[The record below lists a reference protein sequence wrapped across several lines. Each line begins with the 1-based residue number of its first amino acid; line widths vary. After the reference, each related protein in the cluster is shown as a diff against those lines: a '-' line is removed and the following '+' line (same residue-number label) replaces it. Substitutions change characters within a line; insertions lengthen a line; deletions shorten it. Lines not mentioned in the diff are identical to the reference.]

1 VAQEAGRL
9 ARRPEPTSSRDR
21 TSGPCRVNAGGS
33 RQKKPRSGGALS
45 FLLHRFERP
54 GSSLSACA
62 ERTFRIQNESGQ
74 RTGTSRH
81 HEHLNFAAETCGADA
96 PASIVRPA
104 CSSTRHIVPD
114 NYNKLGAAVTRAR
127 VDPQISV
134 GMSFQLRAASA
145 HHCLDNPPGKSRKLL
160 FGRYFRQLIVLIPK
174 ENTMSQ
180 FVDNR
185 GATVVRAW
193 GELLRVGASAGQAH
207 GETHAAAVGEVGGR
221 SLTAVELGDQS
232 HDIQAETKVR
242 LAVGAG
248 ARLPQ

>member
-1 VAQEAGRL
+1 MVTLGNSHVNEKLRRRGAGRAL
-9 ARRPEPTSSRDR
+9 RS
-21 TSGPCRVNAGGS
+21 GS
-33 RQKKPRSGGALS
+33 RQKKAPLRRG
-45 FLLHRFERP
+45 FEVP
-54 GSSLSACA
+54 SSSL
-62 ERTFRIQNESGQ
+62 RTTRWFAVSLCGARLSDSNESAQ

-127 VDPQISV
+127 VDPQVSV

-145 HHCLDNPPGKSRKLL
+145 HHCLDHPPGKSRKLL

-180 FVDNR
+180 FVDSE
-185 GATVVRAW
+185 GPES
-193 GELLRVGASAGQAH
+193 GENCGDGH
-207 GETHAAAVGEVGGR
+207 GVNC
-221 SLTAVELGDQS
+221 
-232 HDIQAETKVR
+232 
-242 LAVGAG
+242 
-248 ARLPQ
+248 